1 MGLNSTVIM
10 TVVLLVL
17 MFGAGFFSSAW
28 GYKLGREALKEITQ
42 PDVRPS
48 NLTGKKE
55 ETERKTDGVKMLK
68 EGDILANVKKRMEG
82 KDDETTASAPASDKP
97 QQQTEQKAEQKPEQK
112 PEQKAEQKPE
122 QKPQQQAASSTFP
135 IVSRDEGVTLEVTSA
150 SQTGSSLL
158 LNVQLKNESDSSV
171 RFLYSFLN
179 VTDDKGRALSASV
192 DDLPGQLPPDS
203 QTYVG
208 TVSIPTAL
216 LDNAKELAISLTDY
230 PDQKLEL
237 KMSGIPIVR

>member
-1 MGLNSTVIM
+1 MTVI
-10 TVVLLVL
+10 LLVL

-48 NLTGKKE
+48 NLTANKG
-55 ETERKTDGVKMLK
+55 ETERQTEGVKMLK
-68 EGDILANVKKRMEG
+68 EGDILTSVKNRKQG
-82 KDDETTASAPASDKP
+82 KSDEPVASTTVTVPAQPKAAQKPESKAEEKPEEKPQEQTASAV
-97 QQQTEQKAEQKPEQK
+97 
-112 PEQKAEQKPE
+112 
-122 QKPQQQAASSTFP
+122 FP
-135 IVSRDEGVTLEVTSA
+135 IVSRDGGVTLEVTSA

-158 LNVQLKNESDSSV
+158 LKVQLKNESDTSI

-192 DDLPGQLPPDS
+192 DNLPGQLPADS

-216 LDNAKELAISLTDY
+216 LDNAQELAISLTDY

-237 KMSGIPIVR
+237 KMSGIPITR

>member
-1 MGLNSTVIM
+1 MGLNSTVVM

-48 NLTGKKE
+48 NLTGK
-55 ETERKTDGVKMLK
+55 TEDSEPKTDGVKMLK

-82 KDDETTASAPASDKP
+82 KDEETTASAPATP
-97 QQQTEQKAEQKPEQK
+97 QGEQKAEQKPEQK

-122 QKPQQQAASSTFP
+122 EKPQQQAATSTFP
-135 IVSRDEGVTLEVTSA
+135 IVSRDGGVTLEVTSA

-158 LNVQLKNESDSSV
+158 LKVQLKNESDTSI

-192 DDLPGQLPPDS
+192 DELPGQLPPDS
-203 QTYVG
+203 QTYLG

-216 LDNAKELAISLTDY
+216 LDNANELAISLTDY
-230 PDQKLEL
+230 PDQKLKL
-237 KMSGIPIVR
+237 QMSGIPIVR

>member
-1 MGLNSTVIM
+1 MNSTVVM

-48 NLTGKKE
+48 NLTGKNE
-55 ETERKTDGVKMLK
+55 DSERKTEGVKMLK
-68 EGDILANVKKRMEG
+68 EGDILASVKNRKEG
-82 KDDETTASAPASDKP
+82 KDDGTTASPPANSD
-97 QQQTEQKAEQKPEQK
+97 QGEAKAE
-112 PEQKAEQKPE
+112 AKPE
-122 QKPQQQAASSTFP
+122 QKPQQQAEQKPEEKPQQQAASSAFP
-135 IVSRDEGVTLEVTSA
+135 IVSRDGGVTLEVTSA

-158 LNVQLKNESDSSV
+158 LKVQLKNESDSSI

-203 QTYVG
+203 QTYIG

-216 LDNAKELAISLTDY
+216 LDNANELAISLTDY

-237 KMSGIPIVR
+237 QMSGIPIVR

>member
-1 MGLNSTVIM
+1 MGLNSTVVM

-55 ETERKTDGVKMLK
+55 DSNHKAQGVTMLK
-68 EGDILANVKKRMEG
+68 EGDILANVKKRIEG
-82 KDDETTASAPASDKP
+82 KDEEPTTPPAASD
-97 QQQTEQKAEQKPEQK
+97 QGEQKAEQK

-122 QKPQQQAASSTFP
+122 QKAEQKPEQQANSSAFP
-135 IVSRDEGVTLEVTSA
+135 IVSRDEGVTLEVISA
-150 SQTGSSLL
+150 SQTGSSLQL
-158 LNVQLKNESDSSV
+158 KVQLKNESDSSI

-192 DDLPGQLPPDS
+192 DDLPGQLPADS

-216 LDNAKELAISLTDY
+216 LDNANELAISLTDY

-237 KMSGIPIVR
+237 KMSGIPIIR

>member
-1 MGLNSTVIM
+1 MGLNSTVVM

-48 NLTGKKE
+48 NLTGKIE
-55 ETERKTDGVKMLK
+55 DGDRKTEGVKMLK

-82 KDDETTASAPASDKP
+82 KDEEVTASSPATP
-97 QQQTEQKAEQKPEQK
+97 QGEQKAEQKPEQK
-112 PEQKAEQKPE
+112 AEEKPE
-122 QKPQQQAASSTFP
+122 EKPEEKAATSTFP

-150 SQTGSSLL
+150 TQTGSSLL
-158 LNVQLKNESDSSV
+158 LKVQLKNESDTSI

-203 QTYVG
+203 QTYLG

-216 LDNAKELAISLTDY
+216 LDNANELAISLTDY
-230 PDQKLEL
+230 PDQKLKL
-237 KMSGIPIVR
+237 QMTGIPIVR

>member
-1 MGLNSTVIM
+1 LNSTVVM

-55 ETERKTDGVKMLK
+55 DGDRKAQGVKMLK
-68 EGDILANVKKRMEG
+68 EGDILANVKKRIEG
-82 KDDETTASAPASDKP
+82 KDEEPTTPPPASAQGK
-97 QQQTEQKAEQKPEQK
+97 QKAEQK
-112 PEQKAEQKPE
+112 PEQKAEQKAE
-122 QKPQQQAASSTFP
+122 QKPQQQANSSAFP
-135 IVSRDEGVTLEVTSA
+135 IVSRDEGVTLEVISA
-150 SQTGSSLL
+150 SQTGSSLQL
-158 LNVQLKNESDSSV
+158 KVQLKNESDSSI

-192 DDLPGQLPPDS
+192 DDLPGQLPADS

-216 LDNAKELAISLTDY
+216 LDNANELDISLTDY

-237 KMSGIPIVR
+237 KMSGIPIIR

>member
-1 MGLNSTVIM
+1 M
-10 TVVLLVL
+10 
-17 MFGAGFFSSAW
+17 
-28 GYKLGREALKEITQ
+28 
-42 PDVRPS
+42 
-48 NLTGKKE
+48 
-55 ETERKTDGVKMLK
+55 
-68 EGDILANVKKRMEG
+68 
-82 KDDETTASAPASDKP
+82 
-97 QQQTEQKAEQKPEQK
+97 
-112 PEQKAEQKPE
+112 
-122 QKPQQQAASSTFP
+122 
-135 IVSRDEGVTLEVTSA
+135 TSA

>member
-1 MGLNSTVIM
+1 MTVI
-10 TVVLLVL
+10 LLVL

-48 NLTGKKE
+48 NLTANQG
-55 ETERKTDGVKMLK
+55 ETEAKAEGVKMLK
-68 EGDILANVKKRMEG
+68 EGDILTSVKNRKQG
-82 KDDETTASAPASDKP
+82 KTDEPVASTPVTVPAQPQAAQKPESKAEEKPEEKPQEETASAV
-97 QQQTEQKAEQKPEQK
+97 
-112 PEQKAEQKPE
+112 
-122 QKPQQQAASSTFP
+122 FP
-135 IVSRDEGVTLEVTSA
+135 IVSRDGGVTLEVTSA
-150 SQTGSSLL
+150 SQTGSSLQL
-158 LNVQLKNESDSSV
+158 KVQLKNESDTSI

-192 DDLPGQLPPDS
+192 DDLPGQLPADN

-216 LDNAKELAISLTDY
+216 LDNAQELAISLTDY

-237 KMSGIPIVR
+237 KMSGIPITR

>member
-97 QQQTEQKAEQKPEQK
+97 QQQT
-112 PEQKAEQKPE
+112 EQKAEQKPE